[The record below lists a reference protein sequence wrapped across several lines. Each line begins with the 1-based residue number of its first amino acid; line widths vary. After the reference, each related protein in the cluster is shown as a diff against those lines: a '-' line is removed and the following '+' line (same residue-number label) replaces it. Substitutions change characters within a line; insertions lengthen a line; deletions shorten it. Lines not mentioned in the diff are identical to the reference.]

1 MSDFFKTLRSIFI
14 VEESSEE
21 DSRSSS
27 STDNS
32 KTGSDTN
39 SGRDDSSTEI
49 LSDGKVSS
57 RFVDVLLDAM
67 QKNNV
72 QGIDYLEY
80 RQSLDSLGKMEMD
93 DETRFRSAFAMAQTM
108 GADKEK
114 LLSSARHY
122 LEVLKE
128 EEKKFAAALANQQKL
143 KVDKKQQRI
152 DELIN
157 TNDSLR
163 SELTRI
169 AEQIKVNEDQ
179 ITTLVKQRSEAEGKV
194 VETKKNF
201 EASLEFVRDR
211 IREDMTHMERFLKDK
226 G

>member
-32 KTGSDTN
+32 KTGSNTH

-157 TNDSLR
+157 TNDSLH

>member
-14 VEESSEE
+14 VETSSEE
-21 DSRSSS
+21 DAHSSS
-27 STDNS
+27 PTDENEMVAS
-32 KTGSDTN
+32 KLTGE
-39 SGRDDSSTEI
+39 GGAGTEI

-67 QKNNV
+67 QKNNI

-80 RQSLDSLGKMEMD
+80 RQSLDSLGKMDMD
-93 DETRFRSAFAMAQTM
+93 DETRFLSAFAMAQTM

-128 EEKKFAAALANQQKL
+128 EEKKFAVALANQQRL
-143 KVDKKQQRI
+143 KVDKKQQRVE
-152 DELIN
+152 ELNN

-163 SELTRI
+163 KELARI
-169 AEQIKVNEDQ
+169 TEQIKVNEDQ
-179 ITTLVKQRSEAEGKV
+179 IRALEKQRSEAEGKV
-194 VETKKNF
+194 RETKKNF
-201 EASLEFVRDR
+201 EASLEFVRER
-211 IREDMTHMERFLKDK
+211 IREDMNHMERFLKDK